1 MFTVVRTA
9 VRFFFIGFGTGV
21 LLAPRAGAE
30 TRALIREKVNS
41 ALEWVLDLADLPRG
55 DASGQGQAAARPR
68 GKGRSRKAEETRAGA
83 AQG

>member
-30 TRALIREKVNS
+30 TRALIREKVNG
-41 ALEWVLDLADLPRG
+41 ALESVLDLADLPRG
-55 DASGQGQAAARPR
+55 DGGGQGQAGGRARA
-68 GKGRSRKAEETRAGA
+68 KNRSRKGEETRAGA